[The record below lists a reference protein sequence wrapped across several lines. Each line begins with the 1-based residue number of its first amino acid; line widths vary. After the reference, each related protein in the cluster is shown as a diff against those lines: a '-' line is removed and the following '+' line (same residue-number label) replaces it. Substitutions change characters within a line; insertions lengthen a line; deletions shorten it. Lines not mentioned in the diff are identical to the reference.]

1 MTRPRPR
8 RSVLRLLAA
17 IGALGAVTALAL
29 PAAAER
35 LITSLSEFR
44 VMVTSSFVGDT
55 VVLFGAIER
64 DGATVSRRGGF
75 DIVVT
80 VTGPRQTVV
89 TRRKERAFGIWVN
102 VDSRV
107 FVEAPSYLA
116 FLSNRP
122 IDQIADSE
130 TSRRLQ
136 LGLTNFLLPQ
146 KIGEDTADVVA
157 RDPFRSAF
165 VRLKQEQQLYRVT
178 PAGVTFL
185 APNLFRAEIKLPAE
199 VPIGPYTVDVKL
211 FADGA
216 MIARTNTAFE
226 IFKAG
231 FEQFVATAAH
241 THGLLYGLAT
251 SMMAMLTGWLAA
263 VAFRRD

>member
-1 MTRPRPR
+1 MTAFRLRHA
-8 RSVLRLLAA
+8 VLGSLAA
-17 IGALGAVTALAL
+17 LGLVAALAL
-29 PAAAER
+29 PAGAER

-55 VVLFGAIER
+55 VVLFGAVER
-64 DGATVSRRGGF
+64 DAKTVPRRGGY

-80 VTGPRQTVV
+80 VTGPRQTAV
-89 TRRKERAFGIWVN
+89 TRRKERVFGIWIN

-107 FVEAPSYLA
+107 FVNAPDYLA

-122 IDQIADSE
+122 IDQIVDAESA
-130 TSRRLQ
+130 RRLQ
-136 LGLTNFLLPQ
+136 LGPNNFLLPQ

-157 RDPFRSAF
+157 DDPFRSAF
-165 VRLKQEQQLYRVT
+165 VRLRTDQQLYRVAPT
-178 PAGVTFL
+178 GVTFL

-199 VPIGPYTVDVKL
+199 VPIGAYTVDVKL

-231 FEQFVATAAH
+231 FEQFIANAAH
-241 THGLLYGLAT
+241 ANGLLYGLAT
-251 SMMAMLTGWLAA
+251 SLMAMLTGWLAA